1 MMAAS
6 VAAARPAAAAAASWP
21 LLRRL
26 GGLAGFRQASTLV
39 VAEHDHSK
47 ELRGASLNALSA
59 AAEFGAPVSVLVAGH
74 GVAAI
79 AEAASK
85 LEHVEEVS
93 GSLCAAVDV
102 LVADSPQ
109 YEHGLAEPLAELL
122 AWLQRQRSFAHIVA
136 PSSTFGR
143 NLLPRAA
150 ALLNVAPVSDVTQ
163 IVDKDTFV
171 RPIYAGN
178 ALSTVKYINPGVRMM
193 TVRTTA
199 FAAAAIASK
208 SPAAISQ
215 LELPDGAS
223 HKGGQSEWVSHELRE
238 SDRPDLGA
246 ARVVVSGGRGLKNR
260 ENFDLLEMLAEK
272 LGGAVGASRAAVD
285 AGFVPNDLQ
294 VGQTGKVVAPELYI
308 AVGIS
313 GAIQHLAGMK
323 DSKTI
328 VAINKD
334 PDAPIFQ
341 VADYGLVG
349 DLFKILPELTAKIP
363 GKA

>member
-1 MMAAS
+1 MAGAA
-6 VAAARPAAAAAASWP
+6 AAARPAAAAAAGASRP

-26 GGLAGFRQASTLV
+26 GGFAGLRQASTLV
-39 VAEHDHSK
+39 VAEHDHRK

-59 AAEFGAPVSVLVAGH
+59 AAEFGAPISVLVAGH
-74 GVAAI
+74 GVATI

-85 LEHVEEVS
+85 LEHVEE
-93 GSLCAAVDV
+93 V

-150 ALLNVAPVSDVTQ
+150 ALLNVAPVSDVIR

-178 ALSTVKYINPGVRMM
+178 ALSTIKYINPGVRMM

-199 FAAAAIASK
+199 FPAAAIASK

-223 HKGGQSEWVSHELRE
+223 HEGGQSEWVSHKLRA
-238 SDRPDLGA
+238 SDRPDLGV
-246 ARVVVSGGRGLKNR
+246 ARVVVSGGRGLKSR
-260 ENFDLLEMLAEK
+260 ENFDLLETLAEK

-349 DLFKILPELTAKIP
+349 DLFKILPELTAKVP